1 MYPSDIT
8 YHFTTGTLIP
18 QASST
23 FYKSHQRITTVNMKN
38 LKAKDGSRSSQIPS
52 FQIYLTYPV
61 FHIEVFSLI
70 TSCECIP
77 WQRDL
82 GTNACLKRQYNHQTS
97 EFQPPCSHSRRAF
110 QDIPTALMWIQLFVF
125 QHNLAE
131 KGCAC
136 YSRDQTTTLFSKET

>member
-18 QASST
+18 RASST
-23 FYKSHQRITTVNMKN
+23 FYTSHQRITTVNMKN

-52 FQIYLTYPV
+52 FQIYLTYPG

-82 GTNACLKRQYNHQTS
+82 GTNACLKRQYNNQTS

-110 QDIPTALMWIQLFVF
+110 QDIPMALIWIHLFVF
-125 QHNLAE
+125 RDNLAE
-131 KGCAC
+131 KGWTIYATRPPP
-136 YSRDQTTTLFSKET
+136 SLVKKLS